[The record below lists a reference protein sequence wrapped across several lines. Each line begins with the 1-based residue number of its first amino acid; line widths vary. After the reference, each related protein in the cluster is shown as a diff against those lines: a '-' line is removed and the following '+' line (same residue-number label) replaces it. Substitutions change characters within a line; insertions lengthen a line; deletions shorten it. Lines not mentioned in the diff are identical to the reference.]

1 MEINSIVKK
10 YINDRIDEGN
20 VKFGQQ
26 LNTKDSRDFI
36 EEAIEELLDA
46 CIYLT
51 VKLCQIRETHSAL
64 KMNEICNPKEMR
76 EALEKAMKKSMKEVE
91 YAKSQQNKRK

>member
-1 MEINSIVKK
+1 MDINNLVKK
-10 YINDRIDEGN
+10 YINNRIDQGN
-20 VKFGQQ
+20 VTFGKQ
-26 LNTKDSRDFI
+26 LNTRDSRDFI

-64 KMNEICNPKEMR
+64 RMNEICNPKEMR
-76 EALEKAMKKSMKEVE
+76 EALEKAMKKSMKEVK
-91 YAKSQQNKRK
+91 YVKSKQNKRK